1 MTYCRA
7 LKEVEAV
14 KGCRTCND
22 DRRGNATGG
31 QRVACECTMGG
42 VVEDAGEGR
51 IRYNGGS
58 RKCAMVREGMGVEE
72 VKEMVHETMGPGL
85 KWIGCG
91 IVYNTIK
98 I

>member
-1 MTYCRA
+1 MTCCRA
-7 LKEVEAV
+7 LEEVEGV
-14 KGCRTCND
+14 KGCRTCNGD
-22 DRRGNATGG
+22 QWGTINGG
-31 QRVACECTMGG
+31 QRVASVCTMGG
-42 VVEDAGEGR
+42 VMEDVGEGR